1 MKRFIGYAV
10 SAATLAMLYSGIENW
25 QNVAATLVVV
35 AALLRI
41 VVLVL
46 VCIAG
51 IDRSQKATDSILQM
65 QRDMKKPNILDQG
78 CRIATAVGLAY
89 FGMFFPLCM
98 QLLGIAAY
106 AVARAGLDKEALE
119 RSADV

>member
-1 MKRFIGYAV
+1 MKRLIGYAV
-10 SAATLAMLYSGIENW
+10 TAAMLAMLYSGLANW
-25 QNVAATLVVV
+25 QNVAAALVVV

-41 VVLVL
+41 VFLVL

-51 IDRSQKATDSILQM
+51 IDKSQKATGSILQM
-65 QRDMKKPNILDQG
+65 QRDAKKPNFIDQG
-78 CRIATAVGLAY
+78 CHIATAAGLAY
-89 FGMFFPLCM
+89 FGMFFPLAM

-106 AVARAGLDKEALE
+106 TVARAALDKEAVE